1 MVSNYTLS
9 SLSGEKADLNV
20 TKIFALTNDHV
31 LISNEFSSKIV
42 KLLQED
48 KKVKLVES
56 DLAISALT
64 TLDAVVLDDGKMIR
78 ITNQTIQRGDM
89 LVTLKSEVI

>member
-1 MVSNYTLS
+1 LS
-9 SLSGEKADLNV
+9 EVKADLNV
-20 TKIFALTNDHV
+20 TKMFALKNDHV

-42 KLLQED
+42 KLVNED

-64 TLDAVVLDDGKMIR
+64 TLDAVVLEDGQMIR
-78 ITNQTIQRGDM
+78 ITNQTI
-89 LVTLKSEVI
+89 